1 VSVPRAAVSG
11 PRILPRP
18 EHLISRR
25 LIDRS
30 ALKVLY
36 RLNRAGF
43 KSYVVGGGVRDLM
56 VGRKPKDFDIATD
69 ARPGQIRRLF
79 RNSRVIGRRFR
90 LAHVYFHDG
99 IVEVSTFRR
108 DPDPERQR
116 HGPDDPL
123 ITDDNVFGTPEQD
136 AFRRDFTVNALFY
149 DISDYSV
156 IDYVGGVADLEQQ
169 LIRTIGDAGMRFQE
183 DPVRMVRACEFA
195 ARLGFGIEPQTQR
208 AILEHGSHLDRASA
222 ARLTEEVIQLMR
234 CGAAGRTMQWM
245 LDLELLDVILPEAH
259 AMVDPRSSGGAELA
273 GMLPALDRLVATGR
287 ELSDATV
294 LSVLLLPEL
303 TTKVRR
309 REKEHRGPLG
319 RNELMKGIVETV
331 DPFAL
336 RFTLSRDRAE
346 TTRQTLLALHRL
358 ESGTGSDASRVQ
370 FVNRPYFPDALT
382 LLEIKVDATGRGG
395 ETLEGW
401 RQAAKHRSASPEPPR
416 QQARRRPRR
425 RGRRRRRGSR

>member
-1 VSVPRAAVSG
+1 MTSSAAEG
-11 PRILPRP
+11 PRIIPRP
-18 EHLISRR
+18 EHPISRQR
-25 LIDRS
+25 IDRS

-36 RLNRAGF
+36 RLNSAGF
-43 KSYVVGGGVRDLM
+43 KAYVVGGGVRDLM
-56 VGRKPKDFDIATD
+56 VGQKPKDFDIATD

-90 LAHVYFHDG
+90 LAHVFFHDG

-108 DPDPERQR
+108 DPDPELQR
-116 HGPDDPL
+116 YGPDDPL
-123 ITDDNVFGTPEQD
+123 ITDDNTFGSPKQD

-149 DISDYSV
+149 DIADYSV

-169 LIRTIGDAGMRFQE
+169 LIRTIGDPGTRFQE

-195 ARLGFGIEPQTQR
+195 ARLGFGIEPETQR
-208 AILEHGSHLDRASA
+208 AILEHGPHLDRASA
-222 ARLTEEVIQLMR
+222 ARLTEEIIQLMR

-259 AMVDPRSSGGAELA
+259 AMVDPTGSSSAELS
-273 GMLPALDRLVATGR
+273 GMLPAVDRVVASGR

-303 TTKVRR
+303 TLKVRR
-309 REKEHRGPLG
+309 REKQLRGPMG
-319 RNELMKGIVETV
+319 RDELIKRIAETV

-346 TTRQTLLALHRL
+346 KTRQTLLALHRL
-358 ESGTGSDASRVQ
+358 ENPSGSDAARVQ
-370 FVNRPYFPDALT
+370 FVNRPYFPDALA
-382 LLEIKVDATGRGG
+382 LFEIKVEATGRGG
-395 ETLEGW
+395 EALTEW
-401 RQAAKHRSASPEPPR
+401 RRAARQRSAAPAPKRRAAK
-416 QQARRRPRR
+416 RRPRR
-425 RGRRRRRGSR
+425 RRRRRRGRRKS